1 MMAHV
6 QANRNITLRPK
17 TQIYVGNATEGARLM
32 ILLEDILRDGTLRR
46 ILHSFKEATG
56 MAATV
61 IDLSGE
67 PVLELEEWD
76 NCAICR
82 LVRSVKEGRKRCSVS
97 YKDAGLQAAN
107 LGDLYVFQ
115 CHAGI
120 VNWVA
125 PLVVNSK
132 LVGAIACGQI
142 TMWAPD
148 EFFVKEVLRRTEDL
162 PINRSSVESAIFELE
177 QVSTTR
183 VQAAAELLFIT
194 ATYIVKSIDLSL
206 RQRQEISRQ
215 QALLGE
221 AIQERKQLEEVIS
234 RQDLYSPAKERE
246 LLGAVR
252 VGDRARAKSILNDIL
267 ADILLSQP
275 VRQEIVKARLLELA
289 VFLSRAA
296 VEAGADI
303 ESILG
308 MNYDS
313 VQRLSRVD
321 DFEGLCFW
329 IVKVLDQFIDA
340 VSAAETAHSGAG
352 IVRQA
357 IRYMMDNLNGKLT
370 VADIALSVHISPSH
384 LSHLFKKETGSAP
397 IDYLTGLRLERAK
410 ELLSSLDLSISEIA
424 EKCGYEDPSHF
435 SKVFKKAQGIPPSVF
450 RKQVLG

>member
-1 MMAHV
+1 
-6 QANRNITLRPK
+6 
-17 TQIYVGNATEGARLM
+17 M
-32 ILLEDILRDGTLRR
+32 ISLGDILRDGTLRR

-97 YKDAGLQAAN
+97 YKDAALQAAN

-162 PINRSSVESAIFELE
+162 SINPSLIESAVLKLE
-177 QVSTTR
+177 QVSTAR
-183 VQAAAELLFIT
+183 VQAAAELLFII

-221 AIQERKQLEEVIS
+221 AIQERKQLEEVMS
-234 RQDLYSPAKERE
+234 RQDLYSPAKERD

-267 ADILLSQP
+267 ADILLSQPP

-357 IRYMMDNLNGKLT
+357 IRYMMDNLNREMT

-397 IDYLTGLRLERAK
+397 IDYLTGLRLEKAK

>member
-1 MMAHV
+1 
-6 QANRNITLRPK
+6 
-17 TQIYVGNATEGARLM
+17 M
-32 ILLEDILRDGTLRR
+32 ISLEDIVHDGTLRR

-82 LVRSVKEGRKRCSVS
+82 LVRSVEEGRKRCAVS
-97 YKDAGLQAAN
+97 YEDAGLQAAN

-125 PLVVNSK
+125 PLVVDSK
-132 LVGAIACGQI
+132 LVGSIACGQI

-148 EFFVKEVLRRTEDL
+148 EFFVKEVLERTEDL
-162 PINRSSVESAIFELE
+162 PINPSLIESAIFQLE

-183 VQAAAELLFIT
+183 VQAAAELLFIV

-206 RQRQEISRQ
+206 RQRQEISHQ

-221 AIQERKQLEEVIS
+221 AIQERKQLEQAIS

-252 VGDRARAKSILNDIL
+252 VGDRARAKSILNDML
-267 ADILLSQP
+267 ADILLGRSVQ
-275 VRQEIVKARLLELA
+275 QEIVKARLLELA

-303 ESILG
+303 EAILG

-313 VQRLSRVD
+313 VQRLSRLD

-329 IVKVLDQFIDA
+329 IVRVLDQFIDA
-340 VSAAETAHSGAG
+340 VFAAETANSGAG

-357 IRYMMDNLNGKLT
+357 IKYMMDNLNSELT
-370 VADIALSVHISPSH
+370 VADIAFSVHISPSH
-384 LSHLFKKETGSAP
+384 LSHLFKQETGMAP
-397 IDYLTGLRLERAK
+397 IDYLTGLRLEKAK
-410 ELLSSLDLSISEIA
+410 ELLCSLDLSISEIA
-424 EKCGYEDPSHF
+424 ERCGYEDPSHF
-435 SKVFKKAQGIPPSVF
+435 SRVFKKAQGIPPSVY
-450 RKQVLG
+450 RRQAL

>member
-1 MMAHV
+1 
-6 QANRNITLRPK
+6 
-17 TQIYVGNATEGARLM
+17 M
-32 ILLEDILRDGTLRR
+32 ILLEDILRDGTLSR

-67 PVLELEEWD
+67 PVAELEEWD
-76 NCAICR
+76 NCALCS
-82 LVRSVKEGRKRCSVS
+82 LVRSVEEGRKRCSLS
-97 YKDAGLQAAN
+97 YKDAGLQAAS

-115 CHAGI
+115 CHAGV

-125 PLVVNSK
+125 PLVVNSQ
-132 LVGAIACGQI
+132 LVGSIACGQV

-148 EFFVKEVLRRTEDL
+148 EFFVKEVLGRTGDL
-162 PINRSSVESAIFELE
+162 PVNPSLIEAAVSKLE
-177 QVSTTR
+177 QISTTR
-183 VQAAAELLFIT
+183 VQAAAELLFII

-221 AIQERKQLEEVIS
+221 AIQERKQLEEAIS

-252 VGDRARAKSILNDIL
+252 IGDRTRAKSILNDIL

-275 VRQEIVKARLLELA
+275 VQQEIVKARLLELA
-289 VFLSRAA
+289 VFVSRAA
-296 VEAGADI
+296 VEAGAGI

-313 VQRLSRVD
+313 VQRLSHLD
-321 DFEGLCFW
+321 DFEDLCFW
-329 IVKVLDQFIDA
+329 IVRVLDQFMDA
-340 VSAAETAHSGAG
+340 VSCAETANSGAG
-352 IVRQA
+352 TVRQA
-357 IRYMMDNLNGKLT
+357 IKYMMENLNRELT
-370 VADIALSVHISPSH
+370 VADIALSVHISASH
-384 LSHLFKKETGSAP
+384 LSHLFKKETGMAP
-397 IDYLTGLRLERAK
+397 IDYLTWLRLEKSK
-410 ELLSSLDLSISEIA
+410 ELLCSLDLSISEIA
-424 EKCGYEDPSHF
+424 EKCGYGDPSHF

-450 RKQVLG
+450 RRQALG